1 MTDVDDLIP
10 VSEVPWHV
18 PMVRSKHI
26 HADTAKRWTTQG
38 LRGVLLPRKLVG
50 GRWMVSLK
58 DLKKFLKETQK

>member
-1 MTDVDDLIP
+1 MSIDDLIP

-38 LRGVLLPRKLVG
+38 LRGVLLPRN
-50 GRWMVSLK
+50 
-58 DLKKFLKETQK
+58 